1 MLRLMIQYLNL
12 PLGAV
17 PAVSVEPHDDVEQPP
32 HHMRT
37 ISERGNRQPGVKG
50 AVAFVQ
56 REQEPRQAQLDVS
69 DADIT
74 SPHVIEETLQPPLI
88 LHRHSNHPF
97 VGLCPTQST
106 DWDTRG

>member
-74 SPHVIEETLQPPLI
+74 PSHVHRGDFATTADTSSTFEPSFRRAVPHSVYRL
-88 LHRHSNHPF
+88 
-97 VGLCPTQST
+97 
-106 DWDTRG
+106 

>member
-56 REQEPRQAQLDVS
+56 REQEPRQVHLDVS

-74 SPHVIEETLQPPLI
+74 SSAGVEATLLRPPI
-88 LHRHSNHPF
+88 LHRNAKHHY
-97 VGLCPTQST
+97 VRLWCYE
-106 DWDTRG
+106 